1 MKVLK
6 EILFILK
13 LVASIAAPT
22 LFIANSF
29 TCVHLYPDFKKSWDI
44 FIPMDLLCHN
54 FWALVLLCYGIAS
67 TIKTKYIVGDLFL
80 YFGMFLCAFDC
91 GDRFYW
97 GIYTFTIIDYWCTIP
112 VSALL
117 ASLIFIYVHKS
128 RTFKS

>member
-13 LVASIAAPT
+13 LIASILAPV

-29 TCVHLYPDFKKSWDI
+29 VCVYLYPKFKESWDI

-80 YFGMFLCAFDC
+80 YFGMCLSLFDC
-91 GDRFYW
+91 WDRFRW
-97 GIYTFTIIDYWCTIP
+97 GIYKFTIIDYWFTIP
-112 VSALL
+112 ASALL